1 MQAILSADQNWGIG
15 KDGGLLVRVSED
27 MKFFRETTRG
37 HAVVMGRK
45 TFESLP
51 GALPGRRNIVL
62 SRGGF
67 CAPGAEV
74 AADLPE
80 LFALLGEQKEEAFVI
95 GGGEIYRLL
104 LPYTDRIFVTRWDKI
119 FDADTFSR
127 IWMRLRSFSWQSK
140 ARGSKAMDW
149 ASLSV
154 SIREK
159 DNRKKCKEN
168 KKERIALLFIL
179 PCQP

>member
-67 CAPGAEV
+67 CAPGVETAVDV
-74 AADLPE
+74 AA
-80 LFALLGEQKEEAFVI
+80 LFALLGGQKEDAFVI

-104 LPYTDRIFVTRWDKI
+104 LPYTDRILVTRWDAVLE
-119 FDADTFSR
+119 ADTFFPNLDASGEFF
-127 IWMRLRSFSWQSK
+127 LAEQSP
-140 ARGSKAMDW
+140 RQESGG
-149 ASLSV
+149 LGFTFCEY
-154 SIREK
+154 R
-159 DNRKKCKEN
+159 RKQN
-168 KKERIALLFIL
+168 
-179 PCQP
+179 

>member
-15 KDGGLLVRVSED
+15 KDGGLLVRVRED

-62 SRGGF
+62 SRGDF
-67 CAPGAEV
+67 CAPEAEV
-74 AADLPE
+74 AADVPA
-80 LFALLGEQKEEAFVI
+80 LFALLGEQKEDAFVI

-104 LPYTDRIFVTRWDKI
+104 LPYTNRIFVTKWDAA
-119 FDADTFSR
+119 FDADTFFPNLDESEEFF
-127 IWMRLRSFSWQSK
+127 LAEQSP
-140 ARGSKAMDW
+140 RQQSDG
-149 ASLSV
+149 LGFCFCEY
-154 SIREK
+154 R
-159 DNRKKCKEN
+159 RKE
-168 KKERIALLFIL
+168 
-179 PCQP
+179 

>member
-15 KDGGLLVRVSED
+15 KDGGLLVRVRED

-67 CAPGAEV
+67 CAPRAEV
-74 AADLPE
+74 AADVPA
-80 LFALLGEQKEEAFVI
+80 LFALLGEQKEDAFVI

-104 LPYTDRIFVTRWDKI
+104 LPYTNRIFVTKWDAA
-119 FDADTFSR
+119 FDADTFFPNLDESEEFF
-127 IWMRLRSFSWQSK
+127 LAEQSP
-140 ARGSKAMDW
+140 RQQSDG
-149 ASLSV
+149 LGFCFCEY
-154 SIREK
+154 R
-159 DNRKKCKEN
+159 RKE
-168 KKERIALLFIL
+168 
-179 PCQP
+179 

>member
-51 GALPGRRNIVL
+51 GVLPGRRNIVL
-62 SRGGF
+62 SRSGF

-74 AADLPE
+74 AADVPA
-80 LFALLGEQKEEAFVI
+80 LFALLGDRQEDAFVI

-104 LPYTDRIFVTRWDKI
+104 LPYTSRIFVTKWKAV
-119 FDADTFSR
+119 FDADTFFPNLDASEEFF
-127 IWMRLRSFSWQSK
+127 LAEQSP
-140 ARGSKAMDW
+140 RQQSGE
-149 ASLSV
+149 LGFCFCEY
-154 SIREK
+154 R
-159 DNRKKCKEN
+159 RKQN
-168 KKERIALLFIL
+168 
-179 PCQP
+179 

>member
-67 CAPGAEV
+67 YAPGVETAADV
-74 AADLPE
+74 AA
-80 LFALLGEQKEEAFVI
+80 LFALLGGQKEDAFVI

-104 LPYTDRIFVTRWDKI
+104 LPWCRTCHITRVYEAPESDAFFPDLDRLPQWRL
-119 FDADTFSR
+119 ARSEAALAHGDTAYQF
-127 IWMRLRSFSWQSK
+127 LVYQ
-140 ARGSKAMDW
+140 AEG
-149 ASLSV
+149 
-154 SIREK
+154 EG
-159 DNRKKCKEN
+159 
-168 KKERIALLFIL
+168 L
-179 PCQP
+179 PCRS

>member
-67 CAPGAEV
+67 CAPRAETAADV
-74 AADLPE
+74 AA
-80 LFALLGEQKEEAFVI
+80 LFALLGGQKEDAFVI

-104 LPYTDRIFVTRWDKI
+104 LPYTDRILVTRWDAV
-119 FDADTFSR
+119 FDADTFFPNLDASEEFF
-127 IWMRLRSFSWQSK
+127 LAEQSP
-140 ARGSKAMDW
+140 RQQSGE
-149 ASLSV
+149 LGFTFCEY
-154 SIREK
+154 R
-159 DNRKKCKEN
+159 RKK
-168 KKERIALLFIL
+168 
-179 PCQP
+179 

>member
-67 CAPGAEV
+67 CNPGAEV

-119 FDADTFSR
+119 FDADTFFPNLDASEEFF
-127 IWMRLRSFSWQSK
+127 LAEQSPRQQSDGLGFTFCK
-140 ARGSKAMDW
+140 YQ
-149 ASLSV
+149 
-154 SIREK
+154 
-159 DNRKKCKEN
+159 RK
-168 KKERIALLFIL
+168 R
-179 PCQP
+179 

>member
-1 MQAILSADQNWGIG
+1 
-15 KDGGLLVRVSED
+15 
-27 MKFFRETTRG
+27 
-37 HAVVMGRK
+37 MGRK

-119 FDADTFSR
+119 FDADTFFPNLDASEEFF
-127 IWMRLRSFSWQSK
+127 LAEQSPRQQSDGLGFTFCK
-140 ARGSKAMDW
+140 YQ
-149 ASLSV
+149 
-154 SIREK
+154 
-159 DNRKKCKEN
+159 RK
-168 KKERIALLFIL
+168 R
-179 PCQP
+179 

>member
-15 KDGGLLVRVSED
+15 NDGGLLVRVSED

-119 FDADTFSR
+119 FDADTFFPNLDASEEFF
-127 IWMRLRSFSWQSK
+127 LAEQSPRQQSDGLGFTFCK
-140 ARGSKAMDW
+140 YQ
-149 ASLSV
+149 
-154 SIREK
+154 
-159 DNRKKCKEN
+159 RK
-168 KKERIALLFIL
+168 R
-179 PCQP
+179 

>member
-15 KDGGLLVRVSED
+15 KDGGLLVRISED

-119 FDADTFSR
+119 FDADTFFPDLDASEEFF
-127 IWMRLRSFSWQSK
+127 LAEQSPRQQSDGLGFTFCK
-140 ARGSKAMDW
+140 YQ
-149 ASLSV
+149 
-154 SIREK
+154 
-159 DNRKKCKEN
+159 RK
-168 KKERIALLFIL
+168 R
-179 PCQP
+179 

>member
-15 KDGGLLVRVSED
+15 KDGGLLVRISED

-45 TFESLP
+45 TFQSLP

-74 AADLPE
+74 AADLPA

-104 LPYTDRIFVTRWDKI
+104 LPYTDRVFVTRWETV
-119 FDADTFSR
+119 FDADTFFPDLDASEEFFLAEQSPR
-127 IWMRLRSFSWQSK
+127 QQSDGLSFTFCKYQ
-140 ARGSKAMDW
+140 
-149 ASLSV
+149 
-154 SIREK
+154 
-159 DNRKKCKEN
+159 RK
-168 KKERIALLFIL
+168 R
-179 PCQP
+179 